1 MKHFYGSQQLSGH
14 KGCVTC
20 LETTGNGANIQL
32 FSGAEDKSIRFW
44 NLNENKSQKCITGC
58 FDSCVTVLRASNINM
73 HLLYAAT
80 EVSLYIFDIRFD
92 GVLHRLPLHKFPQQF
107 EDVNTL
113 DTQCLPGN
121 TDDIVAVGDDSGDIK
136 LLKFDSFLYP
146 QTLRGG
152 YDCCCNIW
160 DLSLGKVKSG
170 INFGDISSIAA
181 RSSSTGSK
189 EKLFNPPFV
198 SSLRYLHNY
207 NVIACGLGD
216 GTIRLHSAQ
225 DLNKCYSSIDAH
237 RGMITAMDNNDGF
250 LASGE
255 KINVLKVV
263 ASSNPAVATAVDD
276 LESSQICSDGAKP
289 KIEKASTDIGEG
301 KKEKEEEEEDDGQ
314 DSPSTHCRLQGWEGL
329 IVIAAD
335 VTNNITVYTPVEG

>member
-121 TDDIVAVGDDSGDIK
+121 MDDIVAVGDDSGDIK

-146 QTLRGG
+146 QTLR
-152 YDCCCNIW
+152 
-160 DLSLGKVKSG
+160 S
-170 INFGDISSIAA
+170 
-181 RSSSTGSK
+181 
-189 EKLFNPPFV
+189 
-198 SSLRYLHNY
+198 
-207 NVIACGLGD
+207 
-216 GTIRLHSAQ
+216 
-225 DLNKCYSSIDAH
+225 
-237 RGMITAMDNNDGF
+237 
-250 LASGE
+250 
-255 KINVLKVV
+255 
-263 ASSNPAVATAVDD
+263 VD
-276 LESSQICSDGAKP
+276 S
-289 KIEKASTDIGEG
+289 
-301 KKEKEEEEEDDGQ
+301 
-314 DSPSTHCRLQGWEGL
+314 
-329 IVIAAD
+329 
-335 VTNNITVYTPVEG
+335 